1 MGPIIVSTER
11 LHLREW
17 TAPDAHAFDILGQD
31 PLVLRFIT
39 GGRPLTERE
48 IQEFIG
54 RQIEAQQVRGWC
66 RWALE
71 LRAPSGDEPTGLVGF
86 CGPGCTFAPD
96 VELGWWLASA
106 LWNRGLATEAA
117 RAAADY
123 CFGVVG
129 FERLISA
136 IAPFNHASRRVAEK
150 IGFTLDGEFE
160 HHGERTLR
168 YALANPAPPAAPDP
182 RFRRDCEGAPTTSV
196 LSSEHGD
203 EDEPAIEP

>member
-1 MGPIIVSTER
+1 MGPVIISTER

-17 TAPDAHAFDILGQD
+17 TTDDAKEFAVLGQD

-39 GGRPLTERE
+39 GGRPLATRE
-48 IQEFIG
+48 VEDFID
-54 RQIEAQQVRGWC
+54 RQLEAQQVRGWC

-71 LRAPSGDEPTGLVGF
+71 LRTPSDDQPSGLVGF

-96 VELGWWLASA
+96 VELGWWMASS
-106 LWNRGLATEAA
+106 LWGRGLATEAA

-129 FERLISA
+129 FDRLISA

-150 IGFTLDGEFE
+150 VGFTLEGEFE
-160 HHGERTLR
+160 HHGELTLR
-168 YALANPAPPAAPDP
+168 YALANPDPPANPDP
-182 RFRRDCEGAPTTSV
+182 RFRRDCEGAPK
-196 LSSEHGD
+196 SSILTASEQSNL
-203 EDEPAIEP
+203 EEPATR